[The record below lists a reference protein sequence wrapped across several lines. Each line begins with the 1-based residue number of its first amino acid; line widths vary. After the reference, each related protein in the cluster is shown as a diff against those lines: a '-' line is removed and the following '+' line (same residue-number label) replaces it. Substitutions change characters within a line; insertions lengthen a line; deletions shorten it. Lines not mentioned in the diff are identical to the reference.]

1 MRGKPKKPDAGPL
14 IAILVALSA
23 VFTPIFGCAPLTN
36 IGKTG
41 AGATSTFQIPW
52 PDESGQYHLQKVH
65 IPSFTNPS
73 DLNGL
78 YAKILVDPY
87 STKSS
92 IDGTKPVGRF
102 ARTADGVMIPEDYVT
117 LMATAI
123 QGHFERLHAM
133 NIELGISDAAVSWPA
148 SIGVEA
154 NVKNSGDQ
162 TVIRDNAIF
171 ERSLNA
177 LLIAPYSEA
186 SLPIGLNGG
195 ILAHENFHRNFQ
207 ALVLSKL
214 TATTGPAEAGSVQAY
229 NETLLRAM
237 NEGFADFWG
246 WVYTGDPD
254 FLMKSIPAEQKRRSL
269 NLKAE
274 QLPSTELLRDRLAL
288 PGFAIEGARINL
300 AYNFSSNY
308 SRLLHDLAV
317 KTAGNSQPSF
327 EQRKAI
333 AQSLIRALPAL
344 AEQAVNA
351 QNKNEYLTPNAILK
365 PLQAQ
370 LEVVDTQTCAILLH
384 SRADEDRPSAVAGG
398 ESCP

>member
-1 MRGKPKKPDAGPL
+1 MKHSIGVEMKTKRAVRGPL
-14 IAILVALSA
+14 IAILVALST
-23 VFTPIFGCAPLTN
+23 VFSPIFGCAPLTN
-36 IGKTG
+36 LGKAG
-41 AGATSTFQIPW
+41 AGSTSTFQIPW

-78 YAKILVDPY
+78 YAKILVDPF
-87 STKSS
+87 SS
-92 IDGTKPVGRF
+92 KDSIGGTKPVGRF
-102 ARTADGVMIPEDYVT
+102 ARTADGVMIPENYVT

-123 QGHFERLHAM
+123 QGHFERLHTM
-133 NIELGISDAAVSWPA
+133 NLDLGISDDVVTWPA

-162 TVIRDNAIF
+162 AVIRDNAIF
-171 ERSLNA
+171 ERTLNA

-207 ALVLSKL
+207 ALVLSHL
-214 TATTGPAEAGSVQAY
+214 TAVVGPAEAGSVQAY

-254 FLMKSIPAEQKRRSL
+254 FLSKSIPSEQKRRSL
-269 NLKAE
+269 SFKSS

-288 PGFAIEGARINL
+288 PGFATEGSRASISRIISVQTIL
-300 AYNFSSNY
+300 VYCTILRSRRREHRSRPSSNGKP
-308 SRLLHDLAV
+308 SHNRL
-317 KTAGNSQPSF
+317 
-327 EQRKAI
+327 
-333 AQSLIRALPAL
+333 
-344 AEQAVNA
+344 
-351 QNKNEYLTPNAILK
+351 
-365 PLQAQ
+365 
-370 LEVVDTQTCAILLH
+370 CARCRR
-384 SRADEDRPSAVAGG
+384 SVSKR
-398 ESCP
+398 